1 MWKTLA
7 VATTVLTLAASAP
20 ALSQTVCSDRASFLA
35 QLNGRYHENPVALGL
50 ASSGAVLEVLASKG
64 GTWTILVTQP
74 NGTSCVVAT
83 GEAWQGL
90 TPASAIGPSA

>member
-20 ALSQTVCSDRASFLA
+20 ALSQTVCSDRASFLE
-35 QLNGRYHENPVALGL
+35 QLNGRYQENPVGLGL
-50 ASSGAVLEVLASKG
+50 ASSGAVLEILASKG
-64 GTWTILVTQP
+64 GIWTILVTQP

-90 TPASAIGPSA
+90 RAASTNGPSA